1 MDLMPERRW
10 RAMPYLLTADMA
22 IAGECCREACVQEL
36 KLESEPKPPMP
47 DEKAFLL
54 TITGDEF
61 LSHGEF
67 LLK

>member
-1 MDLMPERRW
+1 
-10 RAMPYLLTADMA
+10 MPYLLTVDMA
-22 IAGECCREACVQEL
+22 IAGECCREVCSREL
-36 KLESEPKPPMP
+36 KLEPEPKPPML